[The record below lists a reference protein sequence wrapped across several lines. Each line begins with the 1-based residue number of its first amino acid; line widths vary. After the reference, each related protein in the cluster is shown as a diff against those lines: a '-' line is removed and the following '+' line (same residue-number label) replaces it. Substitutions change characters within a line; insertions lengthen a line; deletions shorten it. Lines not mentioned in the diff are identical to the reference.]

1 MPLNPQANQ
10 QNDADIADAAEESAE
25 TADTAETTE
34 EELEIETTP
43 AEKPAPAPSAPAAKP
58 APQKEEQPLT
68 FQQSIV
74 KKAIPNAVIRNGQ
87 IVVETPMPE
96 E

>member
-10 QNDADIADAAEESAE
+10 QNDADTADAAEE

-43 AEKPAPAPSAPAAKP
+43 AEKPAPAPSAPATKP